1 MLITNYELDA
11 SDMTNKVSSWRFW
24 VPLIFQS
31 VLILVAPAQAI
42 YTQMTGKTIIL
53 QTVPVDPYDIL
64 RGYSQTLRYSISRI
78 ETLEAL
84 SGWNTIVGADNRD
97 REGNLEPGARFYV
110 ILQAPEKAALS
121 GQAPRPWKPVAVS
134 RDRPTSL
141 PPNRIAIQGEKS
153 DYLWIDYGL
162 ETYYFP
168 ENQREEINAQI
179 NQTIPDSGQE
189 RPFVVEVKVD
199 SQGRALPISLWIGE
213 KNYNF

>member
-1 MLITNYELDA
+1 MILEQKTPVQNRI
-11 SDMTNKVSSWRFW
+11 SSWRFW

-31 VLILVAPAQAI
+31 VLIMVAPAQAI
-42 YTQMTGKTIIL
+42 YTQVTGKTIIL
-53 QTVPVDPYDIL
+53 QTIPVDPYDIL

-84 SGWNTIVGADNRD
+84 SGWNTIAQANNRD
-97 REGNLEPGARFYV
+97 RDGNIEPGTQFYV

-121 GQAPRPWKPVAVS
+121 GQSPRPWKPVAVS
-134 RDRPTSL
+134 RDRPTNL
-141 PPNRIAIQGEKS
+141 PPNRIALQGRKS

-189 RPFVVEVKVD
+189 RAFVVEVKVD
-199 SQGRALPISLWIGE
+199 NQGRALPIGLWIGE